1 MRRST
6 VRLVGVCT
14 AHRITRKKAVHTGA
28 RALQGSEETG
38 APEASHVVPLC
49 FQQPLVTQEEDLCRC
64 VHVAPV
70 YGALPLP
77 SLLWAVEFLTC
88 PVFRR
93 LAAVTYAPELAAGE
107 EDSCVSS
114 PHSPMLTAISWGSQP
129 GGKGRSTQYWPSAPQ
144 SDSGPRPKSQDGA
157 CSAVSRAAGGTP
169 ASRCPISNGGAAPTM
184 SRAFGAC
191 YSSICTC
198 KTVYCNNTA

>member
-28 RALQGSEETG
+28 RALQGSEERG

-64 VHVAPV
+64 IHVAPG

-114 PHSPMLTAISWGSQP
+114 PHSPMLTAISWGQPARRRREEHAVLALSTAERQWTAAKVTGQRVLGNEPGSQGHTRLP
-129 GGKGRSTQYWPSAPQ
+129 LLHQQRRHCTHNVAGFRSLLLFYLHVQ
-144 SDSGPRPKSQDGA
+144 KSLL
-157 CSAVSRAAGGTP
+157 
-169 ASRCPISNGGAAPTM
+169 
-184 SRAFGAC
+184 
-191 YSSICTC
+191 
-198 KTVYCNNTA
+198 